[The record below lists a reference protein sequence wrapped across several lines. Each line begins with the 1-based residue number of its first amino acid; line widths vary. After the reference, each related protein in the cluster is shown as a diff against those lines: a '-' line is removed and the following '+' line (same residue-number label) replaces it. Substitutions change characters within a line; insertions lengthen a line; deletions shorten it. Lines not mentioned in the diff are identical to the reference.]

1 MSYVSEHHKL
11 VAETLKKNFSRRG
24 MDAYYCA
31 TAEEAKSQI
40 LSMIPEG
47 ASVTWGGTESMNE
60 AGVCQAVEDGN
71 YEFIDRKNA
80 ATPEEARALYGKIVC
95 CLLYTSQVQWFFLCR
110 QI

>member
-24 MDAYYCA
+24 MDAYYCE

-47 ASVTWGGTESMNE
+47 ASVTW
-60 AGVCQAVEDGN
+60 
-71 YEFIDRKNA
+71 A
-80 ATPEEARALYGKIVC
+80 ALNP
-95 CLLYTSQVQWFFLCR
+95 
-110 QI
+110 